1 MLKIT
6 RVASSNQEINLQ
18 LDGRVAG
25 QWIELL
31 RESAESVLGKGLR
44 LTLDLENICFIDCEG
59 LALIKSLMGR
69 GVRQVNAPL
78 FVAEQLRKCEEA
90 QGD

>member
-6 RVASSNQEINLQ
+6 RVASSNQEITLQ

-31 RESAESVLGKGLR
+31 RESAESVLGEGLQ

>member
-6 RVASSNQEINLQ
+6 RVVHAGQGVALQ
-18 LDGRVAG
+18 LDGSVSG

-31 RESAESVLGKGLR
+31 RESAESVLNEGLR
-44 LTLDLENICFIDCEG
+44 LTLDLQNICFIDCEG
-59 LALIKSLMGR
+59 LALIKKLMGQ

-78 FVAEQLRKCEEA
+78 FVAEQLRKCEA
-90 QGD
+90 TQGD

>member
-6 RVASSNQEINLQ
+6 RVGSLDQEVTLQ
-18 LDGRVAG
+18 LDGRVTG
-25 QWIELL
+25 PWVELL
-31 RESAESVLGKGLR
+31 RQSAESVLTEGAR
-44 LTLDLENICFIDCEG
+44 LTLDLENICFIECEG
-59 LALIKSLMGR
+59 VELIKGLMDR

-78 FVAEQLRKCEEA
+78 FVAEQIRKCESE